1 MQRVLFIAALVIGLV
16 PGAWAQHG
24 GGHGGGGGGGH
35 AGFSGGGFSG
45 GHVGGFNGGGHAFGG
60 SHSFAS
66 PRSFSGARSSGFSGR
81 SFSRGS
87 TFARGPYRGYGRGF
101 NHSGVGVRIRSYPY
115 WGWGYGYPYY
125 GYGYPYLWGGIDP
138 YWWWEGD
145 SSDSGYDPGYAYDP
159 GYIYDPAYGN
169 GPVDPG
175 PQYQTGLNNEMKE
188 QGIAPWRSQQDR
200 DTYARSNPP
209 QTERSDAMAA
219 TVLVFRDQHKE
230 EVQNYAIVGQ
240 TLWNFSPQH
249 TQRIPLSDLD
259 IPATEKANDERGV
272 SFHVPGTGEGQ

>member
-1 MQRVLFIAALVIGLV
+1 MQRALFIAALVIVLV
-16 PGAWAQHG
+16 PGAWAQRG
-24 GGHGGGGGGGH
+24 GGHSGGGGGGH

-45 GHVGGFNGGGHAFGG
+45 GHIGGFSG
-60 SHSFAS
+60 SHSFSGAHS
-66 PRSFSGARSSGFSGR
+66 FSGPRSFSGGRSQVFSGR

-87 TFARGPYRGYGRGF
+87 AFARGSF
-101 NHSGVGVRIRSYPY
+101 NRSGINRSGVGVRIRSYPY

-145 SSDSGYDPGYAYDP
+145 SSDSGYDPGYAYNP
-159 GYIYDPAYGN
+159 GYDYDPAYGD
-169 GPVDPG
+169 GPGYPG
-175 PQYQTGLNNEMKE
+175 PQYQNGLNNEMNQ
-188 QGIAPWRSQQDR
+188 QGVVPWRSPQDQRAYSQQSK
-200 DTYARSNPP
+200 THSTTA
-209 QTERSDAMAA
+209 DAMAA

-240 TLWNFSPQH
+240 ILWTFSPQH
-249 TQRIPLSDLD
+249 TQKIPLSELD

-272 SFHVPGTGEGQ
+272 SFRLPGTGEGQ